1 LYNIKYYLIINLMAE
16 EKTGES
22 REQGLQAQM
31 PGESAKNY
39 EAYLIYRNLGLD
51 RTVTDAYDIF
61 RKEYPAGAAMARA
74 RARAGSGQEKVN
86 SSGLE
91 ESNQSETMLKNS
103 AHVSG
108 SFRRFAKTFK
118 WVERAA
124 DYDQKLANITLDRNV
139 CLERDDF
146 LDRIAEAQ
154 KILETMAFKSM
165 AVSQIGLDLLAGNMD
180 ILKAESD
187 AEGSTKPSKVAE
199 VSRAQLVVMQTV
211 EIARRELEAA
221 MGIADLH
228 GSIEQINKRA
238 AK

>member
-16 EKTGES
+16 EKPSES
-22 REQGLQAQM
+22 REEGLQAQM

-61 RKEYPAGAAMARA
+61 RKKYPAGAAMARA
-74 RARAGSGQEKVN
+74 RAGSGQEEVN

-91 ESNQSETMLKNS
+91 EPKQSETMLKNS

-124 DYDQKLANITLDRNV
+124 DYDRKLASITLDRNV

-154 KILETMAFKSM
+154 KMLETMAFKSM

-187 AEGSTKPSKVAE
+187 AEGNTKPSKVAE
-199 VSRAQLVVMQTV
+199 VSRAQLAVMQTV

-221 MGIADLH
+221 MGIADLQ
-228 GSIEQINKRA
+228 GAIEQINKRA
-238 AK
+238 ST